1 MQLLITPQAE
11 QDLEVIG
18 DYIAQDNPV
27 RASSFIVK
35 LREQCH
41 KICLNP
47 VGFRQRL
54 ELSDDLRS
62 CAYGNYVSSSS
73 RLKIKSPSSAS
84 CTVPAIFLKS
94 LTRRNGV

>member
-35 LREQCH
+35 LREQCCREFLDLSGSEAH
-41 KICLNP
+41 
-47 VGFRQRL
+47 
-54 ELSDDLRS
+54 ELS
-62 CAYGNYVSSSS
+62 AFMSSVGSREVGASNRRWHTWRTDQAACFSFCEMTFPFSS
-73 RLKIKSPSSAS
+73 
-84 CTVPAIFLKS
+84 
-94 LTRRNGV
+94 